1 MYLTTCKIQLR
12 IMRSLSDS
20 YHIYLNFF
28 TMLDL
33 CSDLKKKWNILKDFG
48 LLSDSGF
55 IDVYIH
61 NFTVPC
67 TMTKNVY
74 KFENSQQIGYI
85 TLG

>member
-20 YHIYLNFF
+20 YHIYLKFF

-33 CSDLKKKWNILKDFG
+33 CSDLKKKWSILKDFG

-55 IDVYIH
+55 IEH

-67 TMTKNVY
+67 TVTKNVY

>member
-20 YHIYLNFF
+20 YHIYLKFF

-67 TMTKNVY
+67 TVTKNVY
-74 KFENSQQIGYI
+74 KFENSLQIGYI

>member
-1 MYLTTCKIQLR
+1 MEYFKRFWTI
-12 IMRSLSDS
+12 
-20 YHIYLNFF
+20 
-28 TMLDL
+28 
-33 CSDLKKKWNILKDFG
+33 
-48 LLSDSGF
+48 LSDSGF

-67 TMTKNVY
+67 TVTKNVY

>member
-1 MYLTTCKIQLR
+1 
-12 IMRSLSDS
+12 
-20 YHIYLNFF
+20 
-28 TMLDL
+28 MLDL

-48 LLSDSGF
+48 LFSDSGF

-67 TMTKNVY
+67 TVSKNVY

-85 TLG
+85 INVRLITSPINLIPEQKYPGMQYEC

>member
-1 MYLTTCKIQLR
+1 
-12 IMRSLSDS
+12 
-20 YHIYLNFF
+20 
-28 TMLDL
+28 MLDL

-48 LLSDSGF
+48 LLSD
-55 IDVYIH
+55 VYIH

-67 TMTKNVY
+67 TVSKNVY

>member
-1 MYLTTCKIQLR
+1 
-12 IMRSLSDS
+12 
-20 YHIYLNFF
+20 
-28 TMLDL
+28 MLDL

-55 IDVYIH
+55 IEH

-67 TMTKNVY
+67 TVTKNVN